1 MRKIDK
7 KNNFKKVNALVEQR
21 YLFEKGIVSE
31 SFHSPDGTPIGVD
44 SMHRPVSEF
53 KKGDKIMWVG
63 DTKTF
68 PYGEPTK
75 YGDIGEY
82 LGQDDNGHAVTFSK
96 VMYTSQNNFKKV

>member
-1 MRKIDK
+1 MRKKDK
-7 KNNFKKVNALVEQR
+7 KDNFKKVNILVEQR
-21 YLFEKGIVSE
+21 YLFEKGIISE
-31 SFHSPDGTPIGVD
+31 SFNSLDGT
-44 SMHRPVSEF
+44 PVSEF